1 MKKQNI
7 KKKEVVVKKSEVQQ
21 SEVKPQPAI
30 SDAESRR
37 QFLQKL
43 WKGLG
48 IVASIEVAAVFF
60 GFLFSGKKD
69 EQKIKPK
76 QLIEAGN
83 VESFKKNSVT
93 AFRGGR
99 FYLARL
105 LDGGFIAVSLRC
117 THLGCSI
124 NWEEDKNRFICPCHS
139 SAFYINGEVQNPPA
153 PNALDYFPVFIENG
167 IVKVDVGTKLQR
179 SRFEKSQVTYV

>member
-1 MKKQNI
+1 MKKKNI
-7 KKKEVVVKKSEVQQ
+7 KKKEAEPKQKEEKLKTPISEF
-21 SEVKPQPAI
+21 
-30 SDAESRR
+30 ESRR
-37 QFLQKL
+37 EFIHKL

-48 IVASIEVAAVFF
+48 VIASIEVIAVFF

-69 EQKIKPK
+69 DQSLKPK

-83 VESFKKNSVT
+83 VESFKNNTVT

-105 LDGGFIAVSLRC
+105 LDGGFIALSLRC

-139 SAFYINGEVQNPPA
+139 SAFFINGEVQNPPA
-153 PNALDYFPVFIENG
+153 PSALDYFPVIIENG
-167 IVKVDVGTKLQR
+167 KVKVDIGTKLQR
-179 SRFEKSQVTYV
+179 TRFDKSQITYI

>member
-7 KKKEVVVKKSEVQQ
+7 NKKEDAIKQNVAEPQ
-21 SEVKPQPAI
+21 STI
-30 SDAESRR
+30 SDVESRR
-37 QFLQKL
+37 VFIKKL

-48 IVASIEVAAVFF
+48 VVASIEVVAVFF
-60 GFLFSGKKD
+60 GFLFSGKKED
-69 EQKIKPK
+69 QTLKPK

-83 VESFKKNSVT
+83 IESFERNSVT
-93 AFRGGR
+93 TFRGGR

-105 LDGGFIAVSLRC
+105 LDGGFIALSLRC

-153 PNALDYFPVFIENG
+153 PSALDYFPVIIENR
-167 IVKVDVGTKLQR
+167 IVKVDIGTKLQR
-179 SRFEKSQVTYV
+179 TRFDKSQITYA